1 MIAEPSR
8 RLVAPLAALLL
19 CFAACRTARDA
30 APAEKSGEEK
40 APAAQPAGQQPP
52 RARQGGQGDLAAQRA
67 RFLVQK
73 YLKDAHDLRTQGRLE
88 EAKTLLLRAKEL
100 MPANQD
106 VLRELAAVNA
116 ELGEPPGT
124 AETYAEQMARLWKIR
139 EQRARA
145 RAMDLVEAGK
155 QAMEQGRYGEAIENF
170 ERVLLNVEYGKD
182 IDWQNLPE
190 QAEELLAKARKEQ
203 EEHER
208 ERLAKIERETQERL
222 RAAEEERRARIQ
234 AQVERYLETATR
246 AFDNKKFKIAEE
258 LAFQALQLDSTNQVA
273 RNLHNAAIKARH
285 ETRTDSYYD
294 QKRREFTR
302 MLEEAEDLKIPQ
314 TDILRTDP
322 ATWEIAKRRAKKL
335 LPEQQMDP
343 DDQAVWE
350 QVRTK
355 TVGKLS
361 FTEETGDYNAVR
373 RLIQTITGIPII
385 VTPEAKTVIEDESL
399 TLEMELVAPITVA
412 NFLDMMVSKS
422 ENLAWTVRNGV
433 VEITTKAKA
442 GGDNVLVSHDVR
454 DLVFPMTN
462 FLPPRIRDIPVGDSS
477 AGPRIGGES
486 DEKTAYVELDT
497 LVANIKDATGGDTY
511 WDAEGGGTIESV
523 EGGYLLV
530 TANPAMQERVAR
542 FLDDMRRFATAV
554 VTIESKFL
562 TVTRNF
568 LQEVGVDFRG
578 LGGSGAKGTVATLDD
593 ITNKL
598 DDNASRGLDN
608 TGTGDAAGHPGAG
621 AFFNDGGDGDVRA
634 RTENFFASDLGR
646 ALSPTGGATA
656 ALTILDDTQLQVLLR
671 AVEKTQDVQVMNS
684 QVLTVLNNERANV
697 AVINQTSYI
706 RDFDVEVAQAA
717 FIADPKVDVI
727 QDGIVLDVRPTITH
741 DRKHIVLS
749 LQPTVAELLRPIP
762 TFTTSLSG
770 QTTPVTLQLPQ
781 LTVKSFA
788 TTAQVPDGGSVLIG
802 GLREVLQKERRAEV
816 PVLSKIP
823 VISFLFTQEGV
834 VDENSSLMVLV
845 RATITDVKDLMEGRK

>member
-19 CFAACRTARDA
+19 CFAACRTAHDA
-30 APAEKSGEEK
+30 TPGEKSGEEK
-40 APAAQPAGQQPP
+40 ALAGPRQPKAAP
-52 RARQGGQGDLAAQRA
+52 QGGQDNLAAQRA

-73 YLKDAHDLRTQGRLE
+73 YLKDARDLRIQGRLE

-100 MPANQD
+100 MPANQN

-145 RAMDLVEAGK
+145 RARDLIEAGK
-155 QAMEQGRYGEAIENF
+155 QAMEQGRYAEAIENF
-170 ERVLLNVEYGKD
+170 ERVLLNIEYGKD
-182 IDWQNLPE
+182 VDWQDLPG
-190 QAEELLAKARKEQ
+190 QARELLDQARKER
-203 EEHER
+203 EERER
-208 ERLAKIERETQERL
+208 ERLARIERETQERL
-222 RAAEEERRARIQ
+222 RAAEEERRARVQ
-234 AQVERYLETATR
+234 AQVERYLDTAMR

-258 LAFQALQLDSTNQVA
+258 LAFQALQLDATNQVA

-285 ETRTDSYYD
+285 ETRTDAYYN

-322 ATWEIAKRRAKKL
+322 TTWEIAKRRAKKL

-373 RLIQTITGIPII
+373 RLVQTITGIPII
-385 VTPEAKTVIEDESL
+385 ITPEAKKVIEDESL
-399 TLEMELVAPITVA
+399 TLKMELVAPITVA
-412 NFLDMMVSKS
+412 NFLDMMVGKS

-462 FLPPRIRDIPVGDSS
+462 FLPPRIRDIPSGDTS
-477 AGPRIGGES
+477 AGSRIGGES
-486 DEKTAYVELDT
+486 DEKIAYVELDT

-511 WDAEGGGTIESV
+511 WDAEGGGKIESV

-530 TANPAMQERVAR
+530 TANPAMQKRVAR

-578 LGGSGAKGTVATLDD
+578 LGGSGAKGSVATLDD

-608 TGTGDAAGHPGAG
+608 NGTTDAAGHPAAG
-621 AFFNDGGDGDVRA
+621 AFFNDGGDGDIRA
-634 RTENFFASDLGR
+634 RTENFFASNLGR

-656 ALTILDDTQLQVLLR
+656 AFTILDDTQLQILLR

-741 DRKHIVLS
+741 DRKHVVLS